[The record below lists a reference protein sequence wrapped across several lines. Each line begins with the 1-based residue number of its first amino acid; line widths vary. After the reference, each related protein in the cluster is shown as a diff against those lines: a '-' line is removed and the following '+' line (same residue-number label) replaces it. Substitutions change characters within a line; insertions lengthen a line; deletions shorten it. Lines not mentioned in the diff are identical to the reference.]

1 MARLRWTIGKRL
13 AAGFALAAVLL
24 TVVGGVAYRSSG
36 QLSANEAAVNH
47 TYAVLTAIDAVTAD
61 LKDAET
67 GQRGFVITGVDDYLA
82 PFTAATTGVNG
93 HLDAVARL
101 TADNPA
107 QQQRIA
113 QLRPL
118 VQQKIAEMQ
127 DTIDLRRE
135 KGFEAAQAVVLTN
148 KGKTVMDQI
157 RGLTD
162 QMRSEESSLLTV
174 RGAASARAHTM
185 IERTVIGG
193 TAIGLV
199 MFTVIGLLVTRS
211 VLTPLRA
218 LNTRL
223 ADIADGDGD
232 LTLRVPEDRRDEFA
246 DTASAFNRFVAKV
259 QDTVRETAQAA
270 DDVTRASQ
278 GLHGTA
284 GRIEASAEAV
294 SGQVSSMAAAAGQTS
309 ANVQSV
315 AAGAEEMGVSIEE
328 ISLNTSQA
336 AGVAAEAVTLA
347 DATTRTIEALGESSR
362 RISDVVGTITA
373 IAAQTNLLALNAT
386 IEAARAG
393 DAGKGFA
400 VVASEV
406 KELAQE
412 TATATGDIT
421 ARVHTIQQD
430 TGRAVDAIAQIS
442 EIISRIN
449 AFQTTIAAAVEE
461 QSATTREMSRSVTE
475 AADGSQQI
483 ATVVHDV
490 ATAVAETSAGV
501 RSTREAT
508 QDLAGMADRLKTTV
522 GRFRY

>member
-1 MARLRWTIGKRL
+1 MTRLRWTIGKRL

-24 TVVGGVAYRSSG
+24 TVVGGISFRSSG
-36 QLSANEAAVNH
+36 QLAENEAAVNH
-47 TYAVLTAIDAVTAD
+47 TYAVLTAVDTVTAD

-67 GQRGFVITGVDDYLA
+67 GQRGFVITGADDYLA
-82 PFTAATTGVNG
+82 PFTAATQAVNG
-93 HLDAVARL
+93 HLDEVARL

-118 VQQKIAEMQ
+118 VQQKVAEMQ
-127 DTIDLRRE
+127 QTIDLRRE

-148 KGKTVMDQI
+148 AGKAVMDQI
-157 RGLTD
+157 RALTG
-162 QMRSEESSLLTV
+162 QLRGEEESLLTV
-174 RGAASARAHTM
+174 RAAASERAHTT
-185 IERTVIGG
+185 IERTVVGG
-193 TAIGLV
+193 TAVGLV
-199 MFTVIGLLVTRS
+199 AFVVIGLLVTRS

-218 LNTRL
+218 LNSRL

-232 LTLRVPEDRRDEFA
+232 LTQRLAEDRRDEFA
-246 DTASAFNRFVAKV
+246 DTAAGFNRFVVKV
-259 QDTVRETAQAA
+259 QETVRETAQAA
-270 DDVTRASQ
+270 DAVTTATQ

-294 SGQVSSMAAAAGQTS
+294 SGQVASMAAAAGQTS

-328 ISLNTSQA
+328 ISLNTTQA
-336 AGVAAEAVTLA
+336 AGVAAEAVALA
-347 DATTRTIEALGESSR
+347 DATTRTVEALGESSR
-362 RISDVVGTITA
+362 GISDVVQTITA

-406 KELAQE
+406 KDLAQE

-421 ARVHTIQQD
+421 GRVQTIQQD
-430 TGRAVDAIAQIS
+430 TARAVDAIAQIS

-475 AADGSQQI
+475 AADGSAQI
-483 ATVVHDV
+483 AAVVHDV
-490 ATAVAETSAGV
+490 ASAVSETGAGV
-501 RSTREAT
+501 RSTREASE
-508 QDLAGMADRLKTTV
+508 DLAGMADRLKAVV